1 MDYSNLSDE
10 ELLAL
15 KKNLEYDISKYSN
28 FQLVRKIQLNS
39 AYGAIGNEYFRYFS
53 TDIAEA
59 ITLSGQLSIQY
70 IANSI
75 NRLLNQTLGT
85 TDEDYIVASDT
96 DSMYICLDKLVSKV
110 IPNEKDPTKISK
122 YLDKACESIIQPF
135 IDKEF
140 NKLRETMNAYENK
153 MVMGREVIAEKG
165 IWTAKKRYIL
175 NMWNKEGVQY
185 KEPKLKIMG
194 IETTRSSTP
203 EAVRKDLESSIKI
216 IMSKDEDALIDFI
229 EDVRQKFM
237 KYRPEDVAF
246 PRSANGLGEYAD
258 NQQIYRKSTPIQ
270 VKGALIYNHYIKKYK
285 LDKKYKQ
292 ITDGDKIK
300 FVYLKKPNPLGGVR
314 GQDHV
319 ISFINDIPKEFELDH
334 YIDYDMQFDKAF
346 MEPLRSILTAINWK
360 AERVSTLE
368 SLFG

>member
-10 ELLAL
+10 ELIAL
-15 KKNLEYDISKYSN
+15 KRNLEYDISKYSN

-53 TDIAEA
+53 TEIAEA

-75 NRLLNQTLGT
+75 NKMLNQTLGT
-85 TDEDYIVASDT
+85 SEEDYIIASDT
-96 DSMYICLDKLVSKV
+96 DSMYICLDKLVQKV
-110 IPNEKDPTKISK
+110 LPNETDPVKITN
-122 YLDKACESIIQPF
+122 YLDKACDGIIQPF

-140 NKLRETMNAYENK
+140 ERLKNLMNAYENK

-203 EAVRKDLESSIKI
+203 EVVRKDLESCIKI
-216 IMSKDEDALIDFI
+216 IVSKDEDALIDFI
-229 EDVRQKFM
+229 ESVRKKFNE
-237 KYRPEDVAF
+237 YDPINIAF
-246 PRSANGLGEYAD
+246 PRSANGLKEYAD

-285 LDKKYKQ
+285 LEKKYRQ
-292 ITDGDKIK
+292 INDGDKIK
-300 FVYLKKPNPLGGVR
+300 FLYLKKPNPLGGVF

-319 ISFINDIPKEFELDH
+319 ISFISEIPKEFELDL
-334 YIDYDMQFDKAF
+334 YIDYDMQFEKAF
-346 MEPLRSILTAINWK
+346 MEPLRSILAAIGWK
-360 AERVSTLE
+360 SERVSTLE